1 MKNIKI
7 EDIKKIYVICKD
19 PCNEEDWEDVRFFST
34 YEDAAIYMM
43 SLFDLANK
51 DYNNF
56 YQNMINNDP
65 NIIGNDH
72 YYLSEFV
79 GDNCDKMFFPC
90 LEKDCFKF
98 FARPTFCGDE
108 KLAMNIAK
116 ESELAKDWGYVPFVR
131 KI

>member
-7 EDIKKIYVICKD
+7 KEIKKMYVIYKD
-19 PCNEEDWEDVRFFST
+19 LCNKEDWEDVRFFST
-34 YEDAAIYMM
+34 YEDATIYMM

-51 DYNNF
+51 EYNDF
-56 YQNMINNDP
+56 YKNMINDEP

-72 YYLSEFV
+72 YYLSEFI
-79 GDNCDKMFFPC
+79 GDDSNQIFFPC
-90 LEKDCFKF
+90 VEKNGFKL
-98 FARPTFCGDE
+98 FAGSIFCEDE
-108 KLAMNIAK
+108 KLAINIAK